1 MCVSLSLSIYIY
13 IYTCMYVCVYAC
25 IYIYIY
31 TYTPYIHAYV
41 FGSSEAR
48 PDPVLLR
55 PELRHAAQLRD
66 QHHARRSN

>member
-1 MCVSLSLSIYIY
+1 MYLSLSLY
-13 IYTCMYVCVYAC
+13 IYTHMYVCMRVCMYIY